1 MKQLLYFLFLIP
13 FGLFAQDPFPEPM
26 TPKRLVN
33 DFTNT
38 LSTDQLRMLESKL
51 VAYDDSTSNQVA
63 IIIINSLEGYDIAQY
78 GAEISQK
85 WGIGNE
91 EKNNG
96 VLLLVA
102 LNDRKVNISTGYGL
116 EGAITDAH
124 SKRIIQNYIVPNFK
138 TGDYFTGLDQASS
151 IIMSMASGE
160 FTADP
165 KNEQTG
171 GSPFLFV
178 VFIILFFFFIS
189 RFKKTKGGHYASGS
203 MDPLSTIIMM
213 GGLNSRSGRGFDDF
227 SRGGGVF
234 GGGGGSGGFGGFG
247 GGSFGGG
254 GASGSW

>member
-1 MKQLLYFLFLIP
+1 MKHLLLFFFLIQ
-13 FGLFAQDPFPEPM
+13 FGLSAQDPFPEPM
-26 TPKRLVN
+26 NPRRLVN

-38 LSTDQLRMLESKL
+38 LSADQLRLLESKL

-63 IIIINSLEGYDIAQY
+63 IIIVGSLEGYDIAQY

-85 WGIGNE
+85 WGIGNK

-102 LNDRKVNISTGYGL
+102 LDDRKVNISTGYGL

-165 KNEQTG
+165 KNEQSG
-171 GSPFLFV
+171 GAPFLFFV
-178 VFIILFFFFIS
+178 LIILFFFFIS

-203 MDPLSTIIMM
+203 MGPLSTVIMM

-234 GGGGGSGGFGGFG
+234 GGGSSGGFGGFG

>member
-1 MKQLLYFLFLIP
+1 MKHLLLFFLLIH
-13 FGLFAQDPFPEPM
+13 FGLSAQSPFPEPM
-26 TPKRLVN
+26 SPRKLVN

-38 LSTDQLRMLESKL
+38 LTAEQIQMLESKL

-63 IIIINSLEGYDIAQY
+63 IIIVASLEGYDIAQY
-78 GAEISQK
+78 GAEISEK
-85 WGIGNE
+85 WGIGNK

-102 LNDRKVNISTGYGL
+102 INDRKVNISTGYGL

-160 FTADP
+160 FTTDP

-171 GSPFLFV
+171 GSPFV
-178 VFIILFFFFIS
+178 VFIFIMIVFFIIS
-189 RFKKTKGGHYASGS
+189 RFKKTKGGHYASGP
-203 MDPLSTIIMM
+203 MDPLSTVIMM

-234 GGGGGSGGFGGFG
+234 GGGSSGGFGGFG